1 MFQHLKTV
9 VRISLPVV
17 TGTVYPLTGNVT
29 MIQTVN
35 MGKMNIVVVCLC
47 DKTNN
52 LPMLVW

>member
-52 LPMLVW
+52 FPMLVW